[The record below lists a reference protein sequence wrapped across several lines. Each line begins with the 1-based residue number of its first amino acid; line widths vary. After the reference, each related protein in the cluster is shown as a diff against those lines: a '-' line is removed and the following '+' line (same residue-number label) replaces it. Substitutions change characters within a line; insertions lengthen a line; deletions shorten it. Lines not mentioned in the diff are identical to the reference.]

1 MENSQKTVL
10 AAASSGPYWDEL
22 ILLAPVFGQSATRY
36 VTTHGNNVRGD
47 EIGEVQLLP
56 DARLSRPLSFLA
68 CLFAALRIVSKFRPD
83 VVVSTGAAPGLA
95 CILAGRMFGAR
106 TLWIDSLVH
115 REKLSLCGRVAKR
128 IADGC
133 WTQWE
138 HLSDGKQLKYFGSTV

>member
-22 ILLAPVFGQSATRY
+22 ILLAPVFSQSATQY
-36 VTTHGNNVRGD
+36 VTTHGNHVHRH
-47 EIGEVQLLP
+47 EIGEAHFLP
-56 DARLSRPLSFLA
+56 DARLSRPFAFVA
-68 CLFAALRIVSKFRPD
+68 CLVAALRIVSKIRPD

-95 CILAGRMFGAR
+95 CILAGRIFGAR

-115 REKLSLCGRVAKR
+115 REKLSVCGRVAKR

-138 HLSDGKQLKYFGSTV
+138 HLSDGKELKYFGSTV